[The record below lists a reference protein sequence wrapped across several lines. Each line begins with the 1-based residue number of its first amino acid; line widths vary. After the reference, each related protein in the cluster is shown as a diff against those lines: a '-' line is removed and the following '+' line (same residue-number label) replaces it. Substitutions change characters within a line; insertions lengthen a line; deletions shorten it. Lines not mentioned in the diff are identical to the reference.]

1 MDYIDEL
8 AEDSVK
14 EAIECLVADGQR
26 CHSGSVPIEAVR
38 ILMKHGRGRVP
49 ETLAWAK
56 IDDAIHRLRERKE
69 LKAPLERQYTWVLV
83 DQPRKAAEL
92 K

>member
-14 EAIECLVADGQR
+14 EAIERLLADGQR
-26 CHSGSVPIEAVR
+26 CHSGSVPIEAVQ
-38 ILMKHGRGRVP
+38 ILMKRGRGRVS
-49 ETLAWAK
+49 ETLAFAK
-56 IDDAIHRLRERKE
+56 IDDAIHRLRERQE

-83 DQPRKAAEL
+83 DQPRTAIEPK
-92 K
+92 